1 MIGGIDV
8 TLWPEFVVHCNAN
21 GLSTLVKIGQLS
33 LLATN
38 AGCLNPVIQTE
49 VCFHL
54 PSLTV
59 NIWCFTFPMRQLSF
73 THTGPT

>member
-8 TLWPEFVVHCNAN
+8 TLWPEFVVHCNTN
-21 GLSTLVKIGQLS
+21 GLSTLVKNCQLS

-38 AGCLNPVIQTE
+38 AGYLNPEIQAE
-49 VCFHL
+49 VWFHL

-73 THTGPT
+73 THTGST